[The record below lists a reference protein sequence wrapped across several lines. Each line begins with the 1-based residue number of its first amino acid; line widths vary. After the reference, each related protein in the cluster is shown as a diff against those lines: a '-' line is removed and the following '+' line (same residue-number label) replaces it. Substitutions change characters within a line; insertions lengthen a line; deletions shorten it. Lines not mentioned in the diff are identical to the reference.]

1 MQTAGFKQTNKQT
14 NKNNRDFF
22 SVSIKLNFFFSSFTG
37 ASNARF
43 DGMVETSM
51 TLSTS
56 VVYNIGGL
64 GTFNFLESKVI
75 AQCRS
80 AIFLSFDQVE
90 LQRIKNNN
98 MMMKN
103 S

>member
-1 MQTAGFKQTNKQT
+1 MSEC
-14 NKNNRDFF
+14 DFC
-22 SVSIKLNFFFSSFTG
+22 SVTIKLNFFSSSFTG

-51 TLSTS
+51 TFSTS
-56 VVYNIGGL
+56 VVYNIWCL
-64 GTFNFLESKVI
+64 GTFNFLESKAI

-80 AIFLSFDQVE
+80 AIFAQFRS
-90 LQRIKNNN
+90 
-98 MMMKN
+98 